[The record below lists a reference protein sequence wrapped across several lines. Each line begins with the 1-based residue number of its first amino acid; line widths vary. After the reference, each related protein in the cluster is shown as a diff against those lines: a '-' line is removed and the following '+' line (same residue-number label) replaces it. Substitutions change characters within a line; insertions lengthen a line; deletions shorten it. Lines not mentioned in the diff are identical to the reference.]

1 MAVVD
6 FKPIL
11 SILLQKKITFANK
24 RMKKIK
30 ILIVED
36 EQGIS
41 RFLSE
46 GLLEDRRGV
55 SLEDQ
60 RMYQRAR
67 SPLPK

>member
-60 RMYQRAR
+60 RMYQRVR